1 MRKRINNIIVI
12 NILVFICIFAAG
24 CGFGR
29 MGEYTEAGYN
39 EISNYDFYTAL
50 ESFDAAVEHNEEPQL
65 IARGRGIAQYYLM
78 NYEASVNYF
87 LESLSYTSGILED
100 INFDTNFYLAQSYEK
115 MGQYENAIDA
125 YSSIIDIHT
134 KDIMAHYLRGT
145 DYLIIGNH
153 DAAIEDFDIALKNDE
168 NNYDLRIEIAGR
180 LSENY
185 YEEEGKKYLQNFL
198 VEKEKKL
205 NSYDKGRIYYY
216 MGEYEQAKGFLD
228 DARDDDDQ
236 NTALFLGKTYQK
248 LGDYNYASSV
258 YLSFLKRH
266 PDNAIIYNELGVC
279 KIESRMYPEAL
290 EAFEAGRKIENNG
303 IEQTLLF
310 NEIVACEYNGNFAK
324 AKSLMDTYISKYPD
338 DANAIKEKIFLATR

>member
-1 MRKRINNIIVI
+1 MRNKIFNIIVI

-39 EISNYDFYTAL
+39 EIGNYDFYTAL

-134 KDIMAHYLRGT
+134 KDVMAHYFRGT

-258 YLSFLKRH
+258 YSSFLKRH

-279 KIESRMYPEAL
+279 KLESKMYSDAL
-290 EAFEAGRKIENNG
+290 EAFENGRKIENNG

-310 NEIVACEYNGNFAK
+310 NEIVACEYNGNFIK
-324 AKSLMDTYISKYPD
+324 AKNLMNTYISKYPD
-338 DANAIKEKIFLATR
+338 DVNAIKEKVFLATR